1 MRGWIRRFLVDES
14 GMEAVEIG
22 VVAGLLVLIGAVIFI
37 QIGNNSETSLFAL
50 EKATN
55 AIANQTGS
63 CPPPLEGADRTE
75 QRHPSSDLR
84 RRTPWPRRVM
94 RSRPWSARSR
104 C

>member
-37 QIGNNSETSLFAL
+37 QIGNDSEPSLFAL

-63 CPPPLEGADRTE
+63 
-75 QRHPSSDLR
+75 
-84 RRTPWPRRVM
+84 
-94 RSRPWSARSR
+94 
-104 C
+104 